1 MQMASHKKC
10 KNSKQRN
17 QMALEFL
24 RDFLKDSAVV
34 CSSDKIPSEILTNLH
49 HHRFHFATFHVC
61 HSSTGRNFFKKA
73 DSSRILQEFNS
84 EFRLVKNG
92 GKFGIQN

>member
-1 MQMASHKKC
+1 MQMASRKVC

-17 QMALEFL
+17 
-24 RDFLKDSAVV
+24 
-34 CSSDKIPSEILTNLH
+34 
-49 HHRFHFATFHVC
+49 VC

-84 EFRLVKNG
+84 EFRWVKNG